1 MSINILNTFG
11 KQNKLIIFTYYYYVL
26 LYLFLRQT
34 LLFHLFYTFG
44 KGGSIYILF
53 ISTCF
58 ADDII
63 IIIENLTISFVGKN
77 NKEKLHWTGYNNLL
91 VLHLIYSPSSKPQ
104 FHERFYHCF

>member
-77 NKEKLHWTGYNNLL
+77 NKEKLHSTGYNNLL